1 MIDLVAGLVNDV
13 PVDGDVT
20 MRRLVL
26 SMFACVGILAAAGCG
41 TSVQVDSGFVI
52 LDTSPSGGAVNVDP
66 EVELFVV
73 MSQDVDS
80 TTLASVVLK
89 DAEGNDVGVS
99 VTQLESNNEVISIA
113 PEATLNRDARY
124 SLLINGTLKSATGEM
139 LDANVEKRFRTAP

>member
-26 SMFACVGILAAAGCG
+26 SMFACMGILVAAGCG

-80 TTLASVVLK
+80 TTLASVVLQ
-89 DAEGNDVGVS
+89 DAEGNAVGAS
-99 VTQLESNNEVISIA
+99 VTQLEGNNEVISIA